1 MRFSCRMSAPH
12 YSTLKHSTLK
22 HAALKHAAFNQPLPD
37 LTMPFDIWL
46 LYVITCFGI
55 AVVPGPNA
63 LLVLTHGA
71 LHGNRRTLF
80 TISGGVLGFAL
91 VLALCA
97 LGLGALIQASATWFT
112 ALKIAGGLYL
122 IWLGFGL
129 WRADPVSLE
138 TAATASLRNG
148 ALFRQGLVS
157 AISNPKA
164 LLLFTAFI
172 PPFLDPHRNIIAQTA
187 AIALTYAVV
196 EFIVEYMVA
205 SAAHRVRPWLA
216 RTGRR
221 FNKVCGGFFVLF
233 GLALPIHH

>member
-1 MRFSCRMSAPH
+1 MIAVRSQDAGLNP
-12 YSTLKHSTLK
+12 
-22 HAALKHAAFNQPLPD
+22 PLPD
-37 LTMPFDIWL
+37 LIMPFETWL
-46 LYVITCFGI
+46 LYFFTCCGI

-71 LHGNRRTLF
+71 LHGSRKTLF
-80 TISGGVLGFAL
+80 TISGGVLGFAM
-91 VLALCA
+91 VLTLCA
-97 LGLGALIQASATWFT
+97 LGLGALIQASAPWFM
-112 ALKIAGGLYL
+112 ALKVAGGLYL

-129 WRADPVSLE
+129 WRSAPVSLD
-138 TAATASLRNG
+138 TTGTMSQRHWS
-148 ALFRQGLVS
+148 LFRQGWVS
-157 AISNPKA
+157 ALSNPKA

-172 PPFLDPHRNIIAQTA
+172 PPFLDPHRNLIAQTA

-196 EFIVEYMVA
+196 EFVVEYTVA

-233 GLALPIHH
+233 GLALPIHS

>member
-1 MRFSCRMSAPH
+1 
-12 YSTLKHSTLK
+12 
-22 HAALKHAAFNQPLPD
+22 
-37 LTMPFDIWL
+37 MPFETWL
-46 LYVITCFGI
+46 LYLFTCLGI

-71 LHGNRRTLF
+71 IHGSRKTLF
-80 TISGGVLGFAL
+80 TITGGVLGFAF
-91 VLALCA
+91 VVSLCA
-97 LGLGALIQASATWFT
+97 LGLGALIQASASWFT
-112 ALKIAGGLYL
+112 ALKVCGGLYL

-129 WRADPVSLE
+129 WRSAPVSLD
-138 TAATASLRNG
+138 TAPVTNLRSWS
-148 ALFRQGLVS
+148 LFRQGLVS

-172 PPFLDPHRNIIAQTA
+172 PPFLDPHRSIVAQTI

-196 EFIVEYMVA
+196 EFIVEYLVA
-205 SAAHRVRPWLA
+205 NAAHRVRPWLA

-233 GLALPIHH
+233 GLALPLHT

>member
-1 MRFSCRMSAPH
+1 
-12 YSTLKHSTLK
+12 
-22 HAALKHAAFNQPLPD
+22 
-37 LTMPFDIWL
+37 MPFETWL
-46 LYVITCFGI
+46 LYLFTCCGI

-71 LHGNRRTLF
+71 IHGSRRTLF
-80 TISGGVLGFAL
+80 TITGGVLGFAV
-91 VLALCA
+91 VLSLCA
-97 LGLGALIQASATWFT
+97 LGLGALIQASASWFT
-112 ALKIAGGLYL
+112 ALKVAGGLYL

-129 WRADPVSLE
+129 WRSAPVSLE
-138 TAATASLRNG
+138 PTGATGFRPWS
-148 ALFRQGLVS
+148 LFRQGLVS

-172 PPFLDPHRNIIAQTA
+172 PPFLDPQRSIIAQTIT
-187 AIALTYAVV
+187 IALTYAVV
-196 EFIVEYMVA
+196 EFVVEYLVA

-233 GLALPIHH
+233 GLALPIHS

>member
-1 MRFSCRMSAPH
+1 
-12 YSTLKHSTLK
+12 
-22 HAALKHAAFNQPLPD
+22 
-37 LTMPFDIWL
+37 MPFDTWL
-46 LYVITCFGI
+46 LYLMTCFGI

-71 LHGNRRTLF
+71 LHGSRRTLF

-91 VLALCA
+91 VLTLCA
-97 LGLGALIQASATWFT
+97 LGLGALIQASASGFT
-112 ALKIAGGLYL
+112 ALKVAGGLYL

-129 WRADPVSLE
+129 WRAPPVSLE
-138 TAATASLRNG
+138 ASGTISLRRWS
-148 ALFRQGLVS
+148 LFRQGLVS

-172 PPFLDPHRNIIAQTA
+172 PPFLDPHRSIIGQTA

-196 EFIVEYMVA
+196 EFVVEYLVA
-205 SAAHRVRPWLA
+205 SAANRIRPWLA

-233 GLALPIHH
+233 GLALPVHS

>member
-1 MRFSCRMSAPH
+1 
-12 YSTLKHSTLK
+12 
-22 HAALKHAAFNQPLPD
+22 
-37 LTMPFDIWL
+37 MPFDTWL
-46 LYVITCFGI
+46 LYLVTCCGI
-55 AVVPGPNA
+55 AIVPGPNA

-71 LHGNRRTLF
+71 IHGRRKTLF
-80 TISGGVLGFAL
+80 TISGGVLGFAV
-91 VLALCA
+91 VLSFCA

-112 ALKIAGGLYL
+112 ALKVVGGLYL

-129 WRADPVSLE
+129 WRSAPVSLE
-138 TAATASLRNG
+138 AAVTTSLRSWP
-148 ALFRQGLVS
+148 LFRQGLVS

-172 PPFLDPHRNIIAQTA
+172 PPFLDPHRSLIAQTA

-196 EFIVEYMVA
+196 EFVVEYLVA

-216 RTGRR
+216 RTGHR

-233 GLALPIHH
+233 GLALPVHS

>member
-1 MRFSCRMSAPH
+1 
-12 YSTLKHSTLK
+12 
-22 HAALKHAAFNQPLPD
+22 
-37 LTMPFDIWL
+37 MPFDTWL
-46 LYVITCFGI
+46 LYLITCFGI

-71 LHGNRRTLF
+71 LHGSRRTLF
-80 TISGGVLGFAL
+80 TISGGVLGFAV

-112 ALKIAGGLYL
+112 VLKVVGGLYL
-122 IWLGFGL
+122 IWLGWGL
-129 WRADPVSLE
+129 WRSAPVSLE
-138 TAATASLRNG
+138 PTGATSFRRWS
-148 ALFRQGLVS
+148 LFRQGLVS
-157 AISNPKA
+157 ALSNPKA

-172 PPFLDPHRNIIAQTA
+172 PPFLDPHRSIIAQTA

-196 EFIVEYMVA
+196 EFVVEYMVA

-221 FNKVCGGFFVLF
+221 FNKVCGGFFVVF
-233 GLALPIHH
+233 GLALPIHS

>member
-1 MRFSCRMSAPH
+1 
-12 YSTLKHSTLK
+12 
-22 HAALKHAAFNQPLPD
+22 
-37 LTMPFDIWL
+37 MPFETWL
-46 LYVITCFGI
+46 LYLFTCFGI
-55 AVVPGPNA
+55 SVVPGPNA

-71 LHGNRRTLF
+71 IHGSRKTLF
-80 TISGGVLGFAL
+80 TITGGVLGFAF
-91 VLALCA
+91 VLSLCA

-112 ALKIAGGLYL
+112 ALKIGGGLYL

-129 WRADPVSLE
+129 WRSAPVSLD
-138 TAATASLRNG
+138 TAPVSNLRHWS
-148 ALFRQGLVS
+148 LFRQGLVS

-172 PPFLDPHRNIIAQTA
+172 PPFLDPHRSIVAQTL

-196 EFIVEYMVA
+196 EFVVEYLVA

-233 GLALPIHH
+233 GLALPLHT

>member
-1 MRFSCRMSAPH
+1 
-12 YSTLKHSTLK
+12 
-22 HAALKHAAFNQPLPD
+22 
-37 LTMPFDIWL
+37 MPFDTWL
-46 LYVITCFGI
+46 LYLVTCCGI
-55 AVVPGPNA
+55 AIVPGPNA

-71 LHGNRRTLF
+71 IQGRRKTLF
-80 TISGGVLGFAL
+80 TISGGVLGFAV
-91 VLALCA
+91 VLSFCA

-112 ALKIAGGLYL
+112 ALKVVGGLYL

-129 WRADPVSLE
+129 WRSAPVSLE
-138 TAATASLRNG
+138 AAVTTSLRSWS
-148 ALFRQGLVS
+148 LFRQGLVS

-172 PPFLDPHRNIIAQTA
+172 PPFLDPHRSLIAQTA

-196 EFIVEYMVA
+196 EFVVEYLVA

-233 GLALPIHH
+233 GLALPVHS

>member
-1 MRFSCRMSAPH
+1 
-12 YSTLKHSTLK
+12 
-22 HAALKHAAFNQPLPD
+22 
-37 LTMPFDIWL
+37 MPFDTWL
-46 LYVITCFGI
+46 LYLMTCFGI

-71 LHGNRRTLF
+71 LHGSRRTLF
-80 TISGGVLGFAL
+80 TISGGVLGFAV
-91 VLALCA
+91 VLTLCA
-97 LGLGALIQASATWFT
+97 LGLGALIQASASGFT
-112 ALKIAGGLYL
+112 ALKVAGGLYL

-129 WRADPVSLE
+129 WRAPPVSLE
-138 TAATASLRNG
+138 ASGTISLRRWS
-148 ALFRQGLVS
+148 LFRQGLVS

-172 PPFLDPHRNIIAQTA
+172 PPFLDPHRSIIAQTA

-196 EFIVEYMVA
+196 EFVVEYLVA
-205 SAAHRVRPWLA
+205 SAANRIRPWLA

-233 GLALPIHH
+233 GLALPVHS

>member
-1 MRFSCRMSAPH
+1 
-12 YSTLKHSTLK
+12 
-22 HAALKHAAFNQPLPD
+22 
-37 LTMPFDIWL
+37 MPFDTWL
-46 LYVITCFGI
+46 LYLITCFGI

-71 LHGNRRTLF
+71 LHGSRRTLF
-80 TISGGVLGFAL
+80 TISGGVLGFAV

-112 ALKIAGGLYL
+112 VLKVVGGLYL
-122 IWLGFGL
+122 IWLGWGL
-129 WRADPVSLE
+129 WRSAPVSLE
-138 TAATASLRNG
+138 PTGATSFRRWS
-148 ALFRQGLVS
+148 LFRQGLVS
-157 AISNPKA
+157 ALSNPKA

-172 PPFLDPHRNIIAQTA
+172 PPFLNPHRSIIAQTA

-196 EFIVEYMVA
+196 EFVVEYMVA

-221 FNKVCGGFFVLF
+221 FNKVCGGFFVVF
-233 GLALPIHH
+233 GLALPIHS

>member
-1 MRFSCRMSAPH
+1 
-12 YSTLKHSTLK
+12 
-22 HAALKHAAFNQPLPD
+22 
-37 LTMPFDIWL
+37 MPFETWL
-46 LYVITCFGI
+46 LYLFTCCGI

-71 LHGNRRTLF
+71 LHGSRRTLF
-80 TISGGVLGFAL
+80 TITGGVLGFAI
-91 VLALCA
+91 VLTLCA
-97 LGLGALIQASATWFT
+97 LGLGALIQASAAWFT
-112 ALKIAGGLYL
+112 ALKVVGGLYL

-129 WRADPVSLE
+129 WRSAPVSLE
-138 TAATASLRNG
+138 IAGTTSLRRWS
-148 ALFRQGLVS
+148 LFRQGLVS

-172 PPFLDPHRNIIAQTA
+172 PSFLDPHRSLIAQTIT
-187 AIALTYAVV
+187 IALTYAAV
-196 EFIVEYMVA
+196 EFVVEYMVA

-233 GLALPIHH
+233 GLVLPTHG

>member
-1 MRFSCRMSAPH
+1 
-12 YSTLKHSTLK
+12 L
-22 HAALKHAAFNQPLPD
+22 QD
-37 LTMPFDIWL
+37 LIMPFDTWL
-46 LYVITCFGI
+46 LYLVTCCGI

-71 LHGNRRTLF
+71 LHGSRRTLF

-91 VLALCA
+91 VLTLCA
-97 LGLGALIQASATWFT
+97 LGLGALIKASATWFT
-112 ALKIAGGLYL
+112 ALKVVGGLYL

-129 WRADPVSLE
+129 WRSPPVSLE
-138 TAATASLRNG
+138 ATATPSLRRWP
-148 ALFRQGLVS
+148 LFRQGLVS
-157 AISNPKA
+157 ALSNPKA

-172 PPFLDPHRNIIAQTA
+172 PPFLDPHRSIIAQTA

-196 EFIVEYMVA
+196 EFVVEYLVA
-205 SAAHRVRPWLA
+205 SAAHRVRPWQA

-233 GLALPIHH
+233 GLALPAHS

>member
-1 MRFSCRMSAPH
+1 
-12 YSTLKHSTLK
+12 
-22 HAALKHAAFNQPLPD
+22 
-37 LTMPFDIWL
+37 MPFETWL
-46 LYVITCFGI
+46 LYFFTCCGI

-71 LHGNRRTLF
+71 LHGSRKTLF
-80 TISGGVLGFAL
+80 TISGGVLGFAM
-91 VLALCA
+91 VLTLCA
-97 LGLGALIQASATWFT
+97 LGLGALIQASAAWFM
-112 ALKIAGGLYL
+112 ALKVAGGLYL

-129 WRADPVSLE
+129 WRSAPVSLD
-138 TAATASLRNG
+138 TTGTVSQRHWS
-148 ALFRQGLVS
+148 LFRQGWVS
-157 AISNPKA
+157 ALSNPKA

-172 PPFLDPHRNIIAQTA
+172 PPFLDPHRNLIAQTA

-196 EFIVEYMVA
+196 EFVVEYTVA

-233 GLALPIHH
+233 GLALPIHS

>member
-1 MRFSCRMSAPH
+1 
-12 YSTLKHSTLK
+12 
-22 HAALKHAAFNQPLPD
+22 
-37 LTMPFDIWL
+37 MPFETWL
-46 LYVITCFGI
+46 LYFFTCCGI

-71 LHGNRRTLF
+71 IHGRSKTLF
-80 TISGGVLGFAL
+80 TITGGVLGFAI
-91 VLALCA
+91 VLSFCA

-112 ALKIAGGLYL
+112 VLKVVGGLYL

-129 WRADPVSLE
+129 WRSAPISLDT
-138 TAATASLRNG
+138 TATTSSRRWS
-148 ALFRQGLVS
+148 LFRQGLVS

-172 PPFLDPHRNIIAQTA
+172 PPFLDPHRSIIVQTA
-187 AIALTYAVV
+187 TIALTYAVV
-196 EFIVEYMVA
+196 EFIVEYLVA
-205 SAAHRVRPWLA
+205 SAANRVRPWLV

-233 GLALPIHH
+233 GLALPIHT